1 MVMAEKI
8 KSLYGSQLGQAYAVT
23 RSPEADPF
31 WEGCRQ
37 GRIMLPWCSS
47 CHRPHFYPRTFCP
60 NCCSADIEWR
70 EASGRGTI
78 YTFAVVRQ
86 PIERAFADLVPYV
99 IAIVELDEGVRML
112 SHIVSITPDE
122 VRCDMRVAVDF
133 KPYSEKI
140 TLPMFRPV
148 G

>member
-1 MVMAEKI
+1 MAENI

-31 WEGCRQ
+31 WEGCRE
-37 GRIMLPWCSS
+37 GRLMLSWCAS
-47 CHRPHFYPRTFCP
+47 CHRHHFYPRAFCP
-60 NCCSADIEWR
+60 HCGSADIEWKQ
-70 EASGRGTI
+70 ASGKGTI

-99 IAIVELDEGVRML
+99 LAIIQLDEGVRIL
-112 SHIVSITPDE
+112 SHVVSTDPDS
-122 VRCDMRVAVDF
+122 VKCDTKVTVEF
-133 KPYSEKI
+133 KPYSDKI

-148 G
+148 S